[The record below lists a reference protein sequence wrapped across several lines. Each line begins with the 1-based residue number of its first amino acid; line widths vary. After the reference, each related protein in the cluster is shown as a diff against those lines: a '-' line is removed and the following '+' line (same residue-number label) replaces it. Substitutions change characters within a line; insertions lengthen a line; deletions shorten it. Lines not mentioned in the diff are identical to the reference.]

1 MKKVVIFSLL
11 FLIACVGYFILSNH
25 TYELTEKDI
34 QAQIDKKIP
43 LKLDGKRVD
52 ILIEDIRIDIQ
63 DNNLKTKVYYEA
75 ETLGESFNGIYTF
88 NSVLLF
94 EEGSV
99 YLTDIKDTEIT
110 MNPIESKKIQG
121 IKNLIDKYK
130 QKDERVKKMFEKGTE
145 TVKEKIKE
153 TVNQKV
159 KQHFKEKPIYV
170 LKDKSFKHSLV
181 SLALKDLVLE
191 EDKIV
196 LKFGL

>member
-52 ILIEDIRIDIQ
+52 LLIDDVRIDIQ
-63 DNNLKTKVYYEA
+63 NNNLKTSVYYEA
-75 ETLGESFNGIYTF
+75 ETLGEAFNGVYTF
-88 NSVLLF
+88 DSVLSF
-94 EEGSV
+94 ENGSV
-99 YLTDIKDTEIT
+99 YLTDIKNTEIT
-110 MNPIESKKIQG
+110 MIPSESKKIQG

-153 TVNQKV
+153 AVNLKV
-159 KQHFKEKPIYV
+159 KQYFKEKPIYV

-181 SLALKDLVLE
+181 SLALKDLVLK